1 MHLRHLVKAT
11 LAVSRLLGV
20 RRRRDSSGARIL
32 MFHGTPRRQAK
43 MFAQQL
49 SYLARNFDI
58 VALDSLA
65 RSPQGGKL
73 ALTFDDGL
81 RNNVTVLYPILK
93 RLGIPATFF
102 VCPGLIERRRWL
114 WNHEARQRLLSMA
127 SEALAELAAEV
138 GAPAGPAEAE
148 PFVEWMKT
156 LDLRARSRVEKKV
169 REATPG
175 FTPSPEERE
184 EFDLADWSELRSLDP
199 KVVTV
204 GSHTMTHVILTAIEP
219 RQAEA
224 EIGDS
229 RRMIE
234 KRLGRPADL
243 FCYPNG
249 NVDSVALEC
258 ARKHYR
264 AAVTVA
270 GKPLAPGCDPF
281 MLPRAAAPS
290 GLLRLAAK
298 F

>member
-1 MHLRHLVKAT
+1 MHLRSFVKGSVA
-11 LAVSRLLGV
+11 LARLLGLAV
-20 RRRRDSSGARIL
+20 GRHASGARIV
-32 MFHGTPRRQAK
+32 MFHGTPLRKAK
-43 MFAQQL
+43 MFERQL

-58 VALDSLA
+58 VPLESLA

-81 RNNVTVLYPILK
+81 RNNVSVLYPILK
-93 RLGIPATFF
+93 KLGVPATFF

-114 WNHEARQRLLSMA
+114 WNHDARQRLLSLDR
-127 SEALAELAAEV
+127 EELAELAVEV
-138 GAPAGPAEAE
+138 GAPAGVE
-148 PFVEWMKT
+148 PFVGWMKT
-156 LDLRARSRVEKKV
+156 LDLRARSRVEKKL

-184 EFDLADWSELRSLDP
+184 AFDLADWSELRSLDP
-199 KVVTV
+199 RVVTI
-204 GSHTMTHVILTAIEP
+204 GSHGMTHAILTAIEP

-224 EIGDS
+224 EIRDS

-234 KRLGRPADL
+234 KRLERPAEV

-249 NVDSVALEC
+249 NVDVVALDC

-264 AAVTVA
+264 AAVTDAKGAVV
-270 GKPLAPGCDPF
+270 PGCDPF
-281 MLPRAAAPS
+281 MLPRVGAPS
-290 GLLRLAAK
+290 SLLRLAAK

>member
-1 MHLRHLVKAT
+1 MHLRSFVKAT
-11 LAVSRLLGV
+11 VAMSRLLGV
-20 RRRRDSSGARIL
+20 RRRRDASGARIL

-43 MFAQQL
+43 MFERQL

-58 VALDSLA
+58 VALGSLA
-65 RSPQGGKL
+65 RSPQGGKI

-81 RNNVTVLYPILK
+81 RNNVSVLYPILK
-93 RLGIPATFF
+93 KLGVPATFF

-114 WNHEARQRLLSMA
+114 WNHEARQRLLSMDE
-127 SEALAELAAEV
+127 EALAELAVEV
-138 GAPAGPAEAE
+138 GAPATVE

-156 LDLRARSRVEKKV
+156 LELRARSGVEKKL

-199 KVVTV
+199 RLVTI
-204 GSHTMTHVILTAIEP
+204 GSHGMTHAILTAIEP

-234 KRLGRPADL
+234 KRLGRPAEV

-258 ARKHYR
+258 ARKYYR
-264 AAVTVA
+264 AAVTVVQGA
-270 GKPLAPGCDPF
+270 VAPGCDPF